1 MKLGE
6 FLIPSAFVPQLAA
19 EDKEGVVRELVQ
31 ALVRAEALPNTRV
44 PALVKALLERERL
57 GSTGIGKGI
66 AVPHAKHRSVKRVV
80 GTVGLRAQGLDFAA
94 LDGEPVYV
102 FFLLLSPL
110 SSAAEH
116 LAALG
121 LISQALKH
129 ETFCSFLRQARNQQD
144 LLDLLQEADE
154 GKYTS

>member
-6 FLIPSAFVPQLAA
+6 FLIPSAFVPRLAA
-19 EDKEGVVRELVQ
+19 EDGEGVVRELVQ
-31 ALVRAEALPNTRV
+31 ALVRADAIPERQV
-44 PALVKALLERERL
+44 SALVKALLKRERL

-66 AVPHAKHRSVKRVV
+66 AVPHAKHRSVQRVV

-110 SSAAEH
+110 NSTTEH
-116 LAALG
+116 LAALE
-121 LISQALKH
+121 LVSQVLKH
-129 ETFCSFLRQARNQQD
+129 ETFCSFLRQARSQED
-144 LLDLLQEADE
+144 LVDLMEEADE

>member
-19 EDKEGVVRELVQ
+19 EDGEGVVRELVQ
-31 ALVRAEALPNTRV
+31 ALVRAEAIPETRV
-44 PALVKALLERERL
+44 SALVKALLKRERL

-66 AVPHAKHRSVKRVV
+66 AVPHAKHRCVKRVV
-80 GTVGLRAQGLDFAA
+80 GTVGLSAQGVDFAA
-94 LDGEPVYV
+94 LDGDPVYV
-102 FFLLLSPL
+102 FFLLVGPL
-110 SSAAEH
+110 SSTTEH
-116 LAALG
+116 LAALE

-129 ETFCSFLRQARNQQD
+129 GTFCSFLRQARNQEDLVD
-144 LLDLLQEADE
+144 LLEEADE

>member
-6 FLIPSAFVPQLAA
+6 CVIPSAFVPQLAA
-19 EDKEGVVRELVQ
+19 GDGEGVVRELVQ
-31 ALVRAEALPNTRV
+31 VLVGAEAIPKTRV
-44 PALVKALLERERL
+44 SALVKALLKRERL
-57 GSTGIGKGI
+57 GSTGIGRGI
-66 AVPHAKHRSVKRVV
+66 AVPHAKHRCVKRVV
-80 GTVGLRAQGLDFAA
+80 GTVGLSAQGVDFAA

-102 FFLLLSPL
+102 FFLLVSPL
-110 SSAAEH
+110 TSGAEH
-116 LAALG
+116 LAALQ

-144 LLDLLQEADE
+144 LVDLLEEVDE